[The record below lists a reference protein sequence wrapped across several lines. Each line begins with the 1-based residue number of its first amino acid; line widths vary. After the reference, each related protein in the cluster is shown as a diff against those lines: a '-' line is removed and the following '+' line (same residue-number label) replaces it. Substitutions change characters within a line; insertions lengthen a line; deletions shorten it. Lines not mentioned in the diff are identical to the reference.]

1 MVEVFHSFQNI
12 CCVFTGQSEDCMHDY
27 FDIFFS
33 QAFYGI
39 IKNAERISPSDI
51 PGSGLMDRLKS
62 KFDPDRFLFI

>member
-1 MVEVFHSFQNI
+1 
-12 CCVFTGQSEDCMHDY
+12 MHDY

-62 KFDPDRFLFI
+62 KFNPDRFDLI

>member
-1 MVEVFHSFQNI
+1 
-12 CCVFTGQSEDCMHDY
+12 MHDY

-51 PGSGLMDRLKS
+51 LGSGLMDRLKS
-62 KFDPDRFLFI
+62 KFNPDRFLFI